1 MSKFDTL
8 PDRALELASQVGDNF
23 KHLVPSASKWLE
35 TGAKLGVLK
44 TGARAA
50 GMVVRR
56 HPAIAVATIAGAGL
70 LWLAAR
76 NRAKRA
82 EESQGDTIEGS
93 ARRVEAKR
101 TTANR
106 SSTRKRPSTASR
118 SRTAS
123 TQTQD
128 TTH

>member
-23 KHLVPSASKWLE
+23 RHLVPSAGKWLE

-50 GMVVRR
+50 GMVIRR
-56 HPAIAVATIAGAGL
+56 HPAIAVATVAGAGL
-70 LWLAAR
+70 LWFAAR
-76 NRAKRA
+76 RRAKRA
-82 EESQGDTIEGS
+82 ENGQGDTIEGS

-101 TTANR
+101 SNSNR
-106 SSTRKRPSTASR
+106 STARKRPSTTAR
-118 SRTAS
+118 SRTSS
-123 TQTQD
+123 TETRD